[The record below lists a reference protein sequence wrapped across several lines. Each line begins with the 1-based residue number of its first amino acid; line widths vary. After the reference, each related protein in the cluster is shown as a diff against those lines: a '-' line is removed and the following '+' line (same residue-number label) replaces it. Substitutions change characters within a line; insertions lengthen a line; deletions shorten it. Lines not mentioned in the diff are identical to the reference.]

1 MEYQNVGKEN
11 DKLKAK
17 VKELQKMINDY
28 TNEIEDSSNGVICI
42 FLYNYSIKK
51 KYNTIRRRNE

>member
-42 FLYNYSIKK
+42 FYI
-51 KYNTIRRRNE
+51 